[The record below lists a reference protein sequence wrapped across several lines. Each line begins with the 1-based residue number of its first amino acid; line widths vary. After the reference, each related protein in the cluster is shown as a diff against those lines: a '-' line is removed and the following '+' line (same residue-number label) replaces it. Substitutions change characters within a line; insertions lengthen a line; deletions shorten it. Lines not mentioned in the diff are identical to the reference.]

1 MVIGH
6 TDSKGAEAYNQGLS
20 ESRAGSAADFLLA
33 QGIGG
38 ERISTLGK
46 GESEPVADNETE
58 AGRQEN
64 RRVEIAIYASEEYRD
79 EVSGEN

>member
-1 MVIGH
+1 M
-6 TDSKGAEAYNQGLS
+6 
-20 ESRAGSAADFLLA
+20 
-33 QGIGG
+33 
-38 ERISTLGK
+38 LGK

-58 AGRQEN
+58 VGRQEN